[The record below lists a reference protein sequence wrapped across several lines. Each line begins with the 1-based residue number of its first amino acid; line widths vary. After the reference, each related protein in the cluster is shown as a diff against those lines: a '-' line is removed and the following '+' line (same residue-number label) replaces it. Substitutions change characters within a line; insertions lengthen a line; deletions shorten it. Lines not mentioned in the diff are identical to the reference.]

1 LPSARRDEVSAQSQK
16 LARAQRKLREA
27 ETKLK
32 RAERSVLN
40 WRRKVADLAYE
51 KKCVTQDPLW
61 SELEGSTI
69 EMGSPRS

>member
-1 LPSARRDEVSAQSQK
+1 MSVQSQK

-27 ETKLK
+27 ETRLK
-32 RAERSVLN
+32 RAERIVLS
-40 WRRKVADLAYE
+40 WRRKGADLTYE
-51 KKCVTQDPLW
+51 QKCVTQDPLW

>member
-1 LPSARRDEVSAQSQK
+1 MSAQSQK

-32 RAERSVLN
+32 RVERSVLN